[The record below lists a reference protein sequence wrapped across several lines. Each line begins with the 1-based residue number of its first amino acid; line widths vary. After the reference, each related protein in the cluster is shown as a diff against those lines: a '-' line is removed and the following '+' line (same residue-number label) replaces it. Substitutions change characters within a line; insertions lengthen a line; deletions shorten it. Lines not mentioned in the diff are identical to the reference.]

1 MTYKNVIYG
10 VSNHNCNN
18 RKLFDFIESNQN
30 TEATL
35 LQFFKRIED
44 GKEEEFAGIP
54 VQVLLDGNIDVTS
67 LMLVQE
73 LWDKNE
79 HAKASGVEAKIY
91 FL

>member
-1 MTYKNVIYG
+1 MSSSKVIYG
-10 VSNHNCNN
+10 VSNHTCNN
-18 RKLFDFIESNQN
+18 RKLFDFISDNQN

-44 GKEEEFAGIP
+44 GKEEGFVGI
-54 VQVLLDGNIDVTS
+54 QVHLLPDGNIDVTS

-73 LWDKNE
+73 LWNNNE
-79 HAKASGVEAKIY
+79 HAQASGVEAKIY

>member
-1 MTYKNVIYG
+1 MSSSSVIYG
-10 VSNHNCNN
+10 VSNHQCNN
-18 RKLFDFIESNQN
+18 RKLFDFISDNQN

-44 GKEEEFAGIP
+44 GEEEEFVGIP
-54 VQVLLDGNIDVTS
+54 VQVLPDGNIDVTS

-73 LWDKNE
+73 LWDKCE
-79 HAKASGVEAKIY
+79 HAQASGVEAKIY